1 MAFFLYE
8 KRIFSKVC
16 AELCICAICTSSHAA
31 LIYSLKLMRGIRL
44 KKTEEYELRDKTMFK
59 KGVEFAKIQGKMD
72 RK

>member
-31 LIYSLKLMRGIRL
+31 LIYNLKLIRGIRL
-44 KKTEEYELRDKTMFK
+44 KKTEEYESMDIIMFK
-59 KGVEFAKIQGKMD
+59 KRVEFAKIQEKMD
-72 RK
+72 GK

>member
-59 KGVEFAKIQGKMD
+59 KRVEFAKIQEKMD
-72 RK
+72 GK

>member
-31 LIYSLKLMRGIRL
+31 LIYNLKLMRGIRL
-44 KKTEEYELRDKTMFK
+44 KKTEEYESMDIIMFK
-59 KGVEFAKIQGKMD
+59 KRVEFAKIQEKMD
-72 RK
+72 EK